1 MTDHRLAAI
10 SETAI
15 AIVRCYS
22 PLGVPTTVVTCFTP
36 EAIVYAVNRCNHSD
50 FVKVCAL

>member
-1 MTDHRLAAI
+1 MMDHRLMTA
-10 SETAI
+10 TAI

-22 PLGVPTTVVTCFTP
+22 PNGVPTTVVTCFTP
-36 EAIVYAVNRCNHSD
+36 DAILYAVNGANPAD